1 MKQGALLQIYLLS
14 IILLHCFCGCENQS
28 YPQTLISADSLSSV
42 NPDSAIAILTA
53 MKERIAAEN
62 KQTQMY
68 YQLIC
73 LKAKDK
79 AYITHTSD
87 NSILQILKYYEQ
99 KEEKKHLPEAY
110 YYAGRVYRDLG
121 DAPQALDY
129 YQKALDVSQSS
140 KDYKLISRIYSQ
152 MGTLYLYQRV
162 YNEALSV
169 FKKSYNYDILS
180 NDSIG
185 QIYSLR
191 DIGRTFTGYNNADS
205 SLFYY
210 ENAYKQAREIKN
222 KHLTTII
229 SGELAS
235 LYTQLG
241 MYSQA
246 EEAIRISM
254 QAKEKRNLASRI
266 STIADLYFKMNNQ
279 DSAYYYY
286 HKLLEFDNYYTKQGG
301 YEGLSNIC
309 KQNHLYKEALDYV
322 DLYLAYTDSIK
333 KQTDTET
340 IRKMQSLYNYQ
351 LREKENQKLKD
362 INAKQEAKVIGL
374 IFILILSITSFL
386 LYSQYTKRKREQ
398 KKEQQRRLQEIKER
412 QYQKS
417 IEFIEQNAKHIHFL
431 ETQLQVV
438 QSEKDELK
446 QELLEA
452 QKELIENT
460 NKQIEAEQKEQ
471 TLLESNLKRSDIYIH
486 FHQAAKNQTNITAA
500 EWNDLQA
507 MIDQTYGMFTKRLY
521 ALFPQISEQEL
532 RICLLLKIS
541 ISATGIANLTLRSK
555 QAVTSSRKKLY
566 EKTHGQQGGPEK
578 WDQFIQAF

>member
-1 MKQGALLQIYLLS
+1 
-14 IILLHCFCGCENQS
+14 
-28 YPQTLISADSLSSV
+28 
-42 NPDSAIAILTA
+42 
-53 MKERIAAEN
+53 MKEIVIPKTELKVSA
-62 KQTQMY
+62 
-68 YQLIC
+68 LC
-73 LKAKDK
+73 LGGGPHGVDP
-79 AYITHTSD
+79 
-87 NSILQILKYYEQ
+87 
-99 KEEKKHLPEAY
+99 EESEK
-110 YYAGRVYRDLG
+110 V
-121 DAPQALDY
+121 LDY
-129 YQKALDVSQSS
+129 YLASGGNFIDTANIYGQWKPGGGVSVSERFLGKYIKSRKCRNRIVLDTKGAAPHFDTMHVPRVSR
-140 KDYKLISRIYSQ
+140 K
-152 MGTLYLYQRV
+152 
-162 YNEALSV
+162 
-169 FKKSYNYDILS
+169 DILHDID
-180 NDSIG
+180 DS
-185 QIYSLR
+185 L
-191 DIGRTFTGYNNADS
+191 
-205 SLFYY
+205 
-210 ENAYKQAREIKN
+210 KN
-222 KHLTTII
+222 L
-229 SGELAS
+229 
-235 LYTQLG
+235 QV
-241 MYSQA
+241 
-246 EEAIRISM
+246 
-254 QAKEKRNLASRI
+254 
-266 STIADLYFKMNNQ
+266 
-279 DSAYYYY
+279 
-286 HKLLEFDNYYTKQGG
+286 
-301 YEGLSNIC
+301 
-309 KQNHLYKEALDYV
+309 DYV

-417 IEFIEQNAKHIHFL
+417 IEFIEKNAKHIHFL
-431 ETQLQVV
+431 ETQLQVA

>member
-1 MKQGALLQIYLLS
+1 
-14 IILLHCFCGCENQS
+14 
-28 YPQTLISADSLSSV
+28 
-42 NPDSAIAILTA
+42 
-53 MKERIAAEN
+53 
-62 KQTQMY
+62 MY

-87 NSILQILKYYEQ
+87 SSILQILKYYEQ
-99 KEEKKHLPEAY
+99 KGEKKHLPEAY

-286 HKLLEFDNYYTKQGG
+286 HKLLEFDNYYTKQGC

-431 ETQLQVV
+431 ETQLQVA

>member
-1 MKQGALLQIYLLS
+1 
-14 IILLHCFCGCENQS
+14 
-28 YPQTLISADSLSSV
+28 
-42 NPDSAIAILTA
+42 
-53 MKERIAAEN
+53 
-62 KQTQMY
+62 MY

-87 NSILQILKYYEQ
+87 SSILQILKYYEQ
-99 KEEKKHLPEAY
+99 KGEKKHLPEAY

-266 STIADLYFKMNNQ
+266 STIADL
-279 DSAYYYY
+279 
-286 HKLLEFDNYYTKQGG
+286 
-301 YEGLSNIC
+301 
-309 KQNHLYKEALDYV
+309 
-322 DLYLAYTDSIK
+322 
-333 KQTDTET
+333 
-340 IRKMQSLYNYQ
+340 R
-351 LREKENQKLKD
+351 
-362 INAKQEAKVIGL
+362 
-374 IFILILSITSFL
+374 
-386 LYSQYTKRKREQ
+386 
-398 KKEQQRRLQEIKER
+398 
-412 QYQKS
+412 
-417 IEFIEQNAKHIHFL
+417 
-431 ETQLQVV
+431 
-438 QSEKDELK
+438 
-446 QELLEA
+446 
-452 QKELIENT
+452 
-460 NKQIEAEQKEQ
+460 
-471 TLLESNLKRSDIYIH
+471 
-486 FHQAAKNQTNITAA
+486 
-500 EWNDLQA
+500 
-507 MIDQTYGMFTKRLY
+507 
-521 ALFPQISEQEL
+521 
-532 RICLLLKIS
+532 
-541 ISATGIANLTLRSK
+541 
-555 QAVTSSRKKLY
+555 
-566 EKTHGQQGGPEK
+566 
-578 WDQFIQAF
+578 